1 MKKAYLILSS
11 IASFILVGNLGYWA
25 IAGDGGAI
33 GFLLKTLFIGGI
45 PILFW
50 FPSALVSFG
59 VALAISKEKQKLKNV
74 LLAFPIL
81 TVVLFYTA
89 GEYNGP

>member
-11 IASFILVGNLGYWA
+11 ISSLILVGNLGYWV
-25 IAGDGGAI
+25 IAGDGGAL
-33 GFLLKTLFIGGI
+33 GFLLRTLFIGGI

-50 FPSALVSFG
+50 FPAALVSFG
-59 VALAISKEKQKLKNV
+59 IALALSKEKEKLKNV

-81 TVVLFYTA
+81 TLVLFYTA
-89 GEYNGP
+89 GEYHGP